1 MELYVKLAEL
11 RKKSGIS
18 QPDAATRI
26 GVSRQTVSKWES
38 GTVTPDM
45 KNLALIAEVYNVAIE
60 DLLNEDFDLS
70 GYENTVTKP
79 VIIEKAENEPETE
92 EIPEETASEAAEE
105 EEIAEEECE
114 CCCTEEIPEE
124 KKAERIYKQVKEKV
138 MTAKAIATDKLST
151 IEVPKTAV
159 IASLAAV
166 SGTSAVLSAV
176 LKKGKG
182 KTAAA
187 ILAGAAFAAGA
198 GLVIK
203 DIYDRRKTC
212 ECCCEECEDDLCG
225 CEEACDCEETTC
237 DCACECESKEIE
249 E

>member
-11 RKKSGIS
+11 RKKSDIS
-18 QPDAATRI
+18 QTDAATRI

-60 DLLNEDFDLS
+60 DLLNEDFDIS
-70 GYENTVTKP
+70 GYENTLTKP
-79 VIIEKAENEPETE
+79 VITEKVEEEATAE
-92 EIPEETASEAAEE
+92 EISEENAPEAD
-105 EEIAEEECE
+105 EIDAEECE
-114 CCCTEEIPEE
+114 ECCCCTEECEEEEE
-124 KKAERIYKQVKEKV
+124 KPAERIYKQVKEKV
-138 MTAKAIATDKLST
+138 MTAKAVAADKLST
-151 IEVPKTAV
+151 IEIPKTAV

-225 CEEACDCEETTC
+225 CEDLCECESE
-237 DCACECESKEIE
+237 CACECENNDIE
-249 E
+249 A

>member
-18 QPDAATRI
+18 QTDAATRI

-60 DLLNEDFDLS
+60 DLLNEDFDIS
-70 GYENTVTKP
+70 GYKNTLTKP
-79 VIIEKAENEPETE
+79 VITEKVE
-92 EIPEETASEAAEE
+92 EVAAAEE
-105 EEIAEEECE
+105 ISEESATEAEEIDAEECE
-114 CCCTEEIPEE
+114 ECCCCTEECEEEEE
-124 KKAERIYKQVKEKV
+124 KTAERIYKQVKEKV
-138 MTAKAIATDKLST
+138 MAAKAVASDKLST
-151 IEVPKTAV
+151 IEIPKTAV

-166 SGTSAVLSAV
+166 SGTSAVISAV

-225 CEEACDCEETTC
+225 CEDLCECESEY
-237 DCACECESKEIE
+237 ACECENTDIE
-249 E
+249 A